1 MVVGVRAGGD
11 LLRAGGVG
19 VLLDRVELSLGVV
32 GQIDPLSGDAV
43 ADGDKFTV
51 TGRSGA
57 VTFEFNT
64 TGEVTAGN
72 IAVPIA
78 AGAT

>member
-1 MVVGVRAGGD
+1 LNVQGNYPVLQFTGG
-11 LLRAGGVG
+11 
-19 VLLDRVELSLGVV
+19 
-32 GQIDPLSGDAV
+32 V

>member
-1 MVVGVRAGGD
+1 VLPGPAGQQRTYYHSRQQRRVG
-11 LLRAGGVG
+11 
-19 VLLDRVELSLGVV
+19 RVERGKATIRCCNSPAALPTATSLRSPG
-32 GQIDPLSGDAV
+32 A
-43 ADGDKFTV
+43 
-51 TGRSGA
+51 SGA